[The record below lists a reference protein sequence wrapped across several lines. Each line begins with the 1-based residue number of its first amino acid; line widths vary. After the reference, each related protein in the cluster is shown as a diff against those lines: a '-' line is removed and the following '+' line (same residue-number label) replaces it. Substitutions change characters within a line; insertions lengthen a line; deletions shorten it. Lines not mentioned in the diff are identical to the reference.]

1 MRKRTLGA
9 VLVAGLIASGA
20 GAFTASN
27 TMSQTSNIA
36 GFGTSTAT
44 GATVTDIAY
53 TTDATDATKLASVIF
68 TSSTNLAA
76 GVGKTASLV
85 LQEGATST
93 TYACTIGVWNAVTST
108 NTITCA
114 TTSDDPNVA
123 DVTSTGLTV
132 VDSAVI

>member
-1 MRKRTLGA
+1 MRKRTLGV
-9 VLVAGLIASGA
+9 VLLAGLAMSGA

-27 TMSQTSNIA
+27 TMSQSSNVA
-36 GFGTSTAT
+36 GFGSSVAT
-44 GATVTDIAY
+44 GATVTDISY
-53 TTDATDATKLASVIF
+53 TTDPTDATKLASVVF

-93 TYACTIGVWNAVTST
+93 TYSCVIGVWSILTSS
-108 NTITCA
+108 NDITCS

-123 DVTSTGLTV
+123 DVTATGLTV
-132 VDSAVI
+132 VDSA